1 MTTKVT
7 ELISPLPLESKNIGD
22 ALMKIPVKYILSFH
36 FIPVRV
42 NYWNSDQRFRDDRD
56 QDSQADSELG
66 DEY

>member
-1 MTTKVT
+1 
-7 ELISPLPLESKNIGD
+7 
-22 ALMKIPVKYILSFH
+22 MKIPVKYILSFH